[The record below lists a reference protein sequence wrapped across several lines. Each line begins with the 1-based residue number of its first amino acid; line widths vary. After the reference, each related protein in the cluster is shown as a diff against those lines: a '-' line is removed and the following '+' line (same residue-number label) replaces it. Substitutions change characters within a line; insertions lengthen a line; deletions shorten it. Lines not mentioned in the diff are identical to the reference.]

1 MRTLVFGGLGL
12 LCWGATQ
19 FISLGIAAG
28 APGWY
33 APVLLS
39 MLLVVLYPLAFLRAS
54 CPGTGARW
62 VEPGLLS
69 IAAVLDVVLLGSIF
83 AKEELLAKAWSIP
96 GNPGVLL
103 LWGGLWA
110 GWQLLALIAVVRNSH
125 PGPIQGVGPD

>member
-1 MRTLVFGGLGL
+1 MRKIVFGGLGL

-19 FISLGIAAG
+19 FIGLGIAAG
-28 APGWY
+28 ALGWY

-39 MLLVVLYPLAFLRAS
+39 MLLIVLYPLAFLRAF
-54 CPGTGARW
+54 CPAGGARW

-69 IAAVLDVVLLGSIF
+69 IAAVLDVVLLASIL
-83 AKEELLAKAWSIP
+83 AKEETLTKAWSIP

-110 GWQLLALIAVVRNSH
+110 GWQLLALIAVVRNRL
-125 PGPIQGVGPD
+125 PRPD